1 MGARRNKGRFGSI
14 GILIKLHYWNR
25 EDILLLMAGHI
36 NCSRQV
42 SWKAGGLQRRRTL
55 KCLYIRSFITS
66 SSGPFF
72 TRGGFLR
79 KKSASARFRNESTH
93 NTERKQPLI
102 MWELQRKC
110 IFIEKKLQKDLVES
124 EKSSTFA
131 LAFKNDAWLIR
142 LRIRLEGWV
151 SGWNQQFAKLPC
163 GLPYRGFESPT
174 FRKLSS
180 ENVPL
185 VDSSNG

>member
-1 MGARRNKGRFGSI
+1 VDYKGGELSNVYTFG
-14 GILIKLHYWNR
+14 
-25 EDILLLMAGHI
+25 
-36 NCSRQV
+36 V
-42 SWKAGGLQRRRTL
+42 SSHHRAAL
-55 KCLYIRSFITS
+55 S
-66 SSGPFF
+66 F

-93 NTERKQPLI
+93 HTERKQPLI

-151 SGWNQQFAKLPC
+151 SG
-163 GLPYRGFESPT
+163 
-174 FRKLSS
+174 
-180 ENVPL
+180 
-185 VDSSNG
+185 

>member
-1 MGARRNKGRFGSI
+1 
-14 GILIKLHYWNR
+14 
-25 EDILLLMAGHI
+25 
-36 NCSRQV
+36 
-42 SWKAGGLQRRRTL
+42 
-55 KCLYIRSFITS
+55 
-66 SSGPFF
+66 
-72 TRGGFLR
+72 
-79 KKSASARFRNESTH
+79 
-93 NTERKQPLI
+93 

-131 LAFKNDAWLIR
+131 LAFENDAWLIR

-163 GLPYRGFESPT
+163 EFIVPGVGIPQLPLWF
-174 FRKLSS
+174 K
-180 ENVPL
+180 

>member
-1 MGARRNKGRFGSI
+1 
-14 GILIKLHYWNR
+14 
-25 EDILLLMAGHI
+25 
-36 NCSRQV
+36 
-42 SWKAGGLQRRRTL
+42 
-55 KCLYIRSFITS
+55 
-66 SSGPFF
+66 
-72 TRGGFLR
+72 
-79 KKSASARFRNESTH
+79 
-93 NTERKQPLI
+93 

-131 LAFKNDAWLIR
+131 LAFENDAWLIR

-151 SGWNQQFAKLPC
+151 SGWNQQFANLPC

-174 FRKLSS
+174 FRKLSCK
-180 ENVPL
+180 NVSL

>member
-1 MGARRNKGRFGSI
+1 MGARMNKGRFGSI

-72 TRGGFLR
+72 YKRRISEKEVRLYLFYRQMTKKCWR
-79 KKSASARFRNESTH
+79 KH
-93 NTERKQPLI
+93 PLI

-131 LAFKNDAWLIR
+131 LAFENDAWLIR

-180 ENVPL
+180 EKCTV
-185 VDSSNG
+185 GRFI

>member
-1 MGARRNKGRFGSI
+1 MYVLENRLPGINRMLKKTVDYKG
-14 GILIKLHYWNR
+14 
-25 EDILLLMAGHI
+25 
-36 NCSRQV
+36 
-42 SWKAGGLQRRRTL
+42 GGLSNVYT
-55 KCLYIRSFITS
+55 FGVS
-66 SSGPFF
+66 SHHRAALSF

-110 IFIEKKLQKDLVES
+110 IFIEKKLQKVLVES

-151 SGWNQQFAKLPC
+151 SG
-163 GLPYRGFESPT
+163 
-174 FRKLSS
+174 
-180 ENVPL
+180 
-185 VDSSNG
+185 

>member
-1 MGARRNKGRFGSI
+1 
-14 GILIKLHYWNR
+14 
-25 EDILLLMAGHI
+25 
-36 NCSRQV
+36 
-42 SWKAGGLQRRRTL
+42 
-55 KCLYIRSFITS
+55 
-66 SSGPFF
+66 
-72 TRGGFLR
+72 
-79 KKSASARFRNESTH
+79 
-93 NTERKQPLI
+93 

-131 LAFKNDAWLIR
+131 LAFENDAWLIR

-174 FRKLSS
+174 FRKLIFVSAI
-180 ENVPL
+180 L

>member
-1 MGARRNKGRFGSI
+1 
-14 GILIKLHYWNR
+14 
-25 EDILLLMAGHI
+25 
-36 NCSRQV
+36 
-42 SWKAGGLQRRRTL
+42 
-55 KCLYIRSFITS
+55 
-66 SSGPFF
+66 
-72 TRGGFLR
+72 
-79 KKSASARFRNESTH
+79 
-93 NTERKQPLI
+93 

-151 SGWNQQFAKLPC
+151 SGWNHQFAKLTC
-163 GLPYRGFESPT
+163 GITVPGVRIPHLPQAEFKIAS
-174 FRKLSS
+174 
-180 ENVPL
+180 L